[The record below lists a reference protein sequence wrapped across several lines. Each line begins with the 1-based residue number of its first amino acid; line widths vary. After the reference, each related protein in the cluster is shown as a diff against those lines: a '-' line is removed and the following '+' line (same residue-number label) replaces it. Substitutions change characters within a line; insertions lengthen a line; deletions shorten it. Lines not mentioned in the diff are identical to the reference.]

1 MKNIFI
7 ILSVVFSLSA
17 FSQEANDTYINQP
30 DGFFS
35 LNFTPSFTVG
45 SLNENIKNSSYRGFM
60 VEGKK
65 FLTKNVTVGGSMSWL
80 GFYERK
86 DRATYAFD
94 DGAIT
99 TSISNYYYNFP
110 LLANVGYYFMPE
122 YWIKPYA
129 GLNVGTVY
137 SKLEKNVGS
146 MSIIDQT
153 WQFQVAPE
161 LGIFIPFGH
170 DAEAGLQIAG
180 KYNYITY
187 QKYGYNGIQYF
198 QVTIGLAWLL

>member
-7 ILSVVFSLSA
+7 ILITIISLNA

-35 LNFTPSFTVG
+35 LNFTPSFPIGT
-45 SLNENIKNSSYRGFM
+45 LKENIDASSYRGFM

-65 FLTKNVTVGGSMSWL
+65 FVTKNVSVGASLSWL
-80 GFYERK
+80 GFFELK
-86 DRATYAFD
+86 DRATYNFG

-99 TSISNYYYNFP
+99 ANIANYYYNFP
-110 LLANVGYYFMPE
+110 ILLNTSYYFFPE
-122 YWIKPYA
+122 YWIKPYTGINA
-129 GLNVGTVY
+129 GTVY
-137 SKLEKNVGS
+137 SKLEKNVGTI
-146 MSIIDQT
+146 SIIDQT
-153 WQFQVAPE
+153 WQFHVAPE
-161 LGIFIPFGH
+161 VGIFIPFGK

-187 QKYGYNGIQYF
+187 QKFGYNGIQYF
-198 QVTIGLAWLL
+198 QVSVGLAWLL

>member
-1 MKNIFI
+1 MKNIIIIISI
-7 ILSVVFSLSA
+7 ILSLNA
-17 FSQEANDTYINQP
+17 FSQEANDSYINQP

-35 LNFTPSFTVG
+35 LSFTPSFTMG
-45 SLNENIKNSSYRGFM
+45 TLHENISESSYRGFM

-65 FLTKNVTVGGSMSWL
+65 FMTKNVSIGASLSWL
-80 GFYERK
+80 GFYELK
-86 DRATYAFD
+86 DRATYQFS

-99 TSISNYYYNFP
+99 TSIANYYYNFP
-110 LLANVGYYFMPE
+110 ILINTSYYFLPE
-122 YWIKPYA
+122 YWIKPYT
-129 GLNVGTVY
+129 GINIGTVY

-146 MSIIDQT
+146 INIIDQT

-161 LGIFIPFGH
+161 VGFFIPFGK

-187 QKYGYNGIQYF
+187 QKFGYNGIQYF
-198 QVTIGLAWLL
+198 QISVGLAWLL